1 MTRKRTTAGLA
12 ASAAAVLLL
21 AACGGGTTSSSN
33 GKSSDNNGAVLPNTA
48 WKTAPYADV
57 KQGGTLVQSVSQLPF
72 NFNANQADDG
82 LGDTYTIEY
91 PLLLSAV
98 TFKPD
103 GSWIRDPNTTDSLKI
118 VSKDPLK
125 IQVKLNPKAVWSDG
139 KPITATDMVNWWKAE
154 NGKNPAYQ
162 VVSTTGYD
170 DINAVTQ
177 GSDQYEY
184 TVSFTKVNA
193 DWPNY
198 IYPAVPSSVSS
209 TPAAF
214 NKGYVKKMFPGNG
227 PFVVSSIDQNA
238 GVVTETPNP
247 RWWGRKPKLDKIV
260 MRVVNQ
266 DSLGQAFAN
275 KEINL
280 LDTQANPDV
289 LAQAQKRSDAVIEK
303 AGGLTWTHLTF
314 NATRAPLNDVNVR
327 RAIAHAIDRKT
338 MVAVIQK
345 ELGVTPTVQGSVVY
359 VPGQAGYK
367 DVASTEIGYSL
378 KDSASD
384 LKKAGYTK
392 GSDGVYAKGGK
403 PLTLSIMVPSD
414 TPTNAQRA
422 QLIQGFLKKA
432 GITVKIDTVPSAK
445 YFDSDHVSSGGG
457 FEMTSF
463 SWQGTPFPVSTTQSL
478 FDPVKSEQN
487 YIGITDP
494 RLAPL
499 WTKADAELDPTKQQA
514 DVNDIDKVIYDYVPL
529 VTLGTTPTIWAAQTG
544 LVNAG
549 ASQFQ
554 TPDYTEVGFKK

>member
-1 MTRKRTTAGLA
+1 MNRKRTTAGLA

-21 AACGGGTTSSSN
+21 AACGGGTTGSTGGKAGDDN
-33 GKSSDNNGAVLPNTA
+33 GGVLPNTA
-48 WKTAPYADV
+48 WKTASYDDV
-57 KQGGTLVQSVSQLPF
+57 KQGGTLVQAVSQLPY
-72 NFNANQADDG
+72 NFNNYNADDG
-82 LGDTYTIEY
+82 LGDTATIEY
-91 PLLLSAV
+91 PLLNSAV

-103 GSWIRDPNTTDSLKI
+103 GTWQPDPNTVDSLKI

-125 IQVKLNPKAVWSDG
+125 IQVKLNHKAVWSDG
-139 KPITATDMVNWWKAE
+139 KPITATDMVDYWKAS
-154 NGKNPAYQ
+154 NGSNPAYQ
-162 VVSTTGYD
+162 VVSTSGFS
-170 DINAVTQ
+170 DIGSITQ
-177 GSDQYEY
+177 GSDEYEY
-184 TVSFTKVNA
+184 TVNFTKVNA

-198 IYPAVPSSVSS
+198 VYPAMPSSVSS

-214 NKGYVKKMFPGNG
+214 NKGFVKKMYPGNG
-227 PFVVSSIDQNA
+227 PFVVSSIDENA

-247 RWWGRKPKLDKIV
+247 KWWGRKPKLDKIV

-289 LAQAQKRSDAVIEK
+289 LAQAEKRSDAVIEK

-314 NATRAPLNDVNVR
+314 NATQAPLDDVHVR
-327 RAIAHAIDRKT
+327 RAVAHAIDRKT

-359 VPGQAGYK
+359 VPGQAGYE
-367 DVASTEIGYSL
+367 DVADKEIGYSL
-378 KDSASD
+378 KDSAKE
-384 LKKAGYTK
+384 LKAGGYTK
-392 GSDGVYAKGGK
+392 GSDGVYEKDGK

-432 GITVKIDTVPSAK
+432 GITVKLDTVPTAK
-445 YFDSDHVSSGGG
+445 YFDNDHVSNGGN
-457 FEMTSF
+457 FQMTSF
-463 SWQGTPFPVSTTQSL
+463 SWQGTPFPVSTTQPL
-478 FDPVKSEQN
+478 FDPAKSEQN

-499 WTKADAELDPTKQQA
+499 WEKADAELDPAKQQA
-514 DVNDIDKVIYDYVPL
+514 IVHDIDKAIYDYVPL
-529 VTLGTTPTIWAAQTG
+529 VTLGTTPTIWAAEKG

-549 ASQFQ
+549 AAQFQ